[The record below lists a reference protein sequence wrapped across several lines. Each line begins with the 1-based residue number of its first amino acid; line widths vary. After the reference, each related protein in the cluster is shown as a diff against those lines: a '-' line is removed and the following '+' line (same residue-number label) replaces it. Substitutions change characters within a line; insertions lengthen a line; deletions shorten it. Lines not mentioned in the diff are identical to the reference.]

1 MTKNKSLNS
10 ILQKPMNRKEF
21 LQTSATAILFIVGG
35 GAIVQS
41 IAKSFMSSNEAIQP
55 TNSTPRASS
64 ATGYG
69 GSVYGG
75 RKTIS

>member
-41 IAKSFMSSNEAIQP
+41 IAKSFMSSNKAIQP
-55 TNSTPRASS
+55 NSTPQASS

-75 RKTIS
+75 RKTTS